1 MKILQI
7 NSVFKRGSTG
17 RIADDIH
24 QLLLEQG
31 HDSKVAY
38 GRYPV
43 EDTLNTIKIGN
54 KLDNY
59 KHVLKTRVFD
69 LHGFGSKKET
79 EIFINKVRAYDPDI
93 IHLHN
98 IHGYYLN
105 IEVLF
110 NYLKE
115 VQKPVIWT
123 FHDCWAFTGHCAY
136 FEYAGCDCWKGE
148 KCIQKTTYPQSLA
161 FNNSIQNYQKKKEI
175 FIGLENLT
183 IVTPS
188 KWLKN
193 LVKESF
199 LKDYPVK
206 VINNGIN
213 LEVFKPI
220 ASNFRSEHNL
230 EDKII
235 LLGVANLWDERKGLV
250 YFLELA
256 RRLPDKYQIV
266 LVGLSDKQIKDLPS
280 NILGIKNTTSVEAL
294 AEIYG
299 ASDIFVNPTLEDNFP
314 TTNLEALACGT
325 PVITFDTGGSPES
338 IDEKSGIVV
347 DQGDTEKLYQSII
360 NFDFD
365 TYTSNN
371 ARKRAEL
378 FSKENMLNSYLK
390 IYPI

>member
-24 QLLLEQG
+24 QLLLEHG

-110 NYLKE
+110 DYLKE

-136 FEYAGCDCWKGE
+136 FEYAGCNCWKGE
-148 KCIQKTTYPQSLA
+148 KCIQKTTYPQSLL
-161 FNNSIQNYQKKKEI
+161 FNNSIQNYQNKKEI
-175 FIGLENLT
+175 FTGLKKLT

-188 KWLKN
+188 KWLKD

-199 LKDYPVK
+199 LKDYSVE

-220 ASNFRSEHNL
+220 ESNFRSNHNF
-230 EDKII
+230 ENKTI

-256 RRLPDKYQIV
+256 KKLPNNYQIV

>member
-24 QLLLEQG
+24 QLLLEHG

-43 EDTLNTIKIGN
+43 EDSLNTIKIGN

-79 EIFINKVRAYDPDI
+79 KIFIDKVRAYDPDI

-110 NYLKE
+110 DYLKE

-136 FEYAGCDCWKGE
+136 FEYAGCNCWKGE
-148 KCIQKTTYPQSLA
+148 KCIQKTTYPQSLL
-161 FNNSIQNYQKKKEI
+161 FNNSIQNYQNKKEI
-175 FIGLENLT
+175 FTGLKKLT

-188 KWLKN
+188 KWLKD

-199 LKDYPVK
+199 LKDYSVE

-220 ASNFRSEHNL
+220 ESNFRSNHNF
-230 EDKII
+230 ENKTI

-256 RRLPDKYQIV
+256 KKLPNNYQIV

>member
-24 QLLLEQG
+24 QLLLEHG

-79 EIFINKVRAYDPDI
+79 EIFIDKVRAYDPDI

-110 NYLKE
+110 DYLKE

-136 FEYAGCDCWKGE
+136 FEYAGCNCWKGE
-148 KCIQKTTYPQSLA
+148 KCIQKTTYPQSLL
-161 FNNSIQNYQKKKEI
+161 FNNSIQNYQNKKEI
-175 FIGLENLT
+175 FTGLKKLT

-188 KWLKN
+188 KWLKD

-199 LKDYPVK
+199 LKDYSVE

-220 ASNFRSEHNL
+220 ESNFRSNHNF
-230 EDKII
+230 ENKTI

-256 RRLPDKYQIV
+256 KKLPNNYQIV

-347 DQGDTEKLYQSII
+347 DQGDTAKLYQSII

-365 TYTSNN
+365 TFTSNN

>member
-136 FEYAGCDCWKGE
+136 FEYAGCNCWKGE
-148 KCIQKTTYPQSLA
+148 KCIQKTTYPQSLL